1 MLPGRLLAQLWLAV
15 VVDYSGNVGFVAVL
29 KYVPA
34 LVVAASMLL
43 GPLVASSLGVLLG
56 VEAVP
61 GPWTL
66 LGGVLMLAGSGLIAM
81 RAQRQAPTIDLRGG
95 AAATGTPARS
105 KRPSPARGE
114 AS

>member
-1 MLPGRLLAQLWLAV
+1 M
-15 VVDYSGNVGFVAVL
+15 
-29 KYVPA
+29 PA

-43 GPLVASSLGVLLG
+43 GPSSRAARRPFAPSG
-56 VEAVP
+56 A

-66 LGGVLMLAGSGLIAM
+66 LGGVLMLAGSGIIAM
-81 RAQRQAPTIDLRGG
+81 RAQRQATTIDLRGG